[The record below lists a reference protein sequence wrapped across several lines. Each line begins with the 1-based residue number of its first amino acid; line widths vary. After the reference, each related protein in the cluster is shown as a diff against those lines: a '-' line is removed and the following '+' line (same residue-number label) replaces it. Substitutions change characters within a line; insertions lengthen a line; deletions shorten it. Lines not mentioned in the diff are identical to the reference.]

1 MAFGARIGVIAAAG
15 EVLVSSSVEDLS
27 VGSALGF
34 TDGGC
39 TSCKGFRDGGGY
51 ARCPSSSRRRR
62 CREGPAR
69 VTGVTYAG
77 TVQRDDGPTI
87 EYDVVGDGPL
97 VVFIHGLTS
106 LRQSWDP
113 ITGLLAPDFTCVRM
127 DLRGHGAS
135 SAAPE
140 YSMQSLVGD
149 ARAVVEEVGLGEPAV
164 VGHSLGASIAAVYA
178 AAHGARTVVCV
189 DQSLR
194 FGEFAAL
201 VQARADD
208 LRSPRTME
216 AVVSIDRALKLEPY
230 ADVEELERRV
240 LAFPREVV
248 LGIWDA
254 LLSTP
259 PEQLTAIAEALLPR
273 LSAPVLSL
281 HGSPPPPDYESW
293 LAGLTR
299 GARIEIWEG
308 AGHML
313 HLVHPERFAARIRPL
328 LSDPAAP

>member
-1 MAFGARIGVIAAAG
+1 M
-15 EVLVSSSVEDLS
+15 
-27 VGSALGF
+27 
-34 TDGGC
+34 
-39 TSCKGFRDGGGY
+39 
-51 ARCPSSSRRRR
+51 PSQRTL
-62 CREGPAR
+62 
-69 VTGVTYAG
+69 TGRAG
-77 TVQRDDGPTI
+77 TGDTMMHTGTLQQGDGPTI
-87 EYDVVGDGPL
+87 AYDIAGDGPP

-106 LRQSWDP
+106 FRQTWNP
-113 ITGLLAPDFTCVRM
+113 ITTLLAQDFTCVRI

-135 SAAPE
+135 SAATE

-149 ARAVVEEVGLGEPAV
+149 VRAVVEEVGLGEPAV
-164 VGHSLGASIAAVYA
+164 VGHSLGASIATVYA
-178 AAHGARTVVCV
+178 AAHGARTVVCI

-194 FGEFAAL
+194 FGDFAVL

-230 ADVEELERRV
+230 ADVEQLERRI

-254 LLSTP
+254 LLTTP
-259 PEQLTAIAEALLPR
+259 PEQLTAIAEGLLPR
-273 LSAPVLSL
+273 ISAPLLSL

-293 LAGLTR
+293 LAGLAR

-313 HLVHPERFAARIRPL
+313 HLVHPERFATRVRPL
-328 LSDPAAP
+328 LRDPAAP

>member
-1 MAFGARIGVIAAAG
+1 
-15 EVLVSSSVEDLS
+15 
-27 VGSALGF
+27 
-34 TDGGC
+34 
-39 TSCKGFRDGGGY
+39 
-51 ARCPSSSRRRR
+51 
-62 CREGPAR
+62 
-69 VTGVTYAG
+69 VTGVTHTG

-87 EYDVVGDGPL
+87 AYDVVGDGPL

-106 LRQSWDP
+106 FRETWNP
-113 ITGLLAPDFTCVRM
+113 ITALLAPDFTCVRI
-127 DLRGHGAS
+127 DVRGHGAS

-178 AAHGARTVVCV
+178 AAHGARVVVCV

-201 VQARADD
+201 VQAHADD
-208 LRSPRTME
+208 LRRPRTME
-216 AVVSIDRALKLEPY
+216 AVLSIDRALRLEPY
-230 ADVEELERRV
+230 GDLEELERRV

-248 LGIWDA
+248 LGVWDA

-259 PEQLTAIAEALLPR
+259 PEQLTATAEAILR
-273 LSAPVLSL
+273 RIGAPLLSL

-293 LAGLTR
+293 LAGLAR

-313 HLVHPERFAARIRPL
+313 HLVHPERFAARVRPL
-328 LSDPAAP
+328 LRDPAAP

>member
-1 MAFGARIGVIAAAG
+1 MPIQRTLTRGASTGDTLTQAG
-15 EVLVSSSVEDLS
+15 
-27 VGSALGF
+27 A
-34 TDGGC
+34 
-39 TSCKGFRDGGGY
+39 
-51 ARCPSSSRRRR
+51 
-62 CREGPAR
+62 
-69 VTGVTYAG
+69 
-77 TVQRDDGPTI
+77 VQRDDGPTI
-87 EYDVVGDGPL
+87 AYDIAGDGPP

-106 LRQSWDP
+106 FRQTWNP
-113 ITGLLAPDFTCVRM
+113 VTMLLAPDFTCVRM

-135 SAAPE
+135 STAQE

-149 ARAVVEEVGLGEPAV
+149 VHAVVEEVGLGEPAV

-194 FGEFAAL
+194 FGEFATL

-216 AVVSIDRALKLEPY
+216 AVMSIDRTLKLEPY
-230 ADVEELERRV
+230 ADLEELERRV

-254 LLSTP
+254 LLTTP

-273 LSAPVLSL
+273 LSAPLLSL
-281 HGSPPPPDYESW
+281 HGSPPLSDYESW
-293 LAGLTR
+293 LAGLAR
-299 GARIEIWEG
+299 GARVEVWEG

-313 HLVHPERFAARIRPL
+313 HLVQPERFAAHVRRL

>member
-1 MAFGARIGVIAAAG
+1 M
-15 EVLVSSSVEDLS
+15 L
-27 VGSALGF
+27 
-34 TDGGC
+34 TH
-39 TSCKGFRDGGGY
+39 
-51 ARCPSSSRRRR
+51 
-62 CREGPAR
+62 
-69 VTGVTYAG
+69 AG
-77 TVQRDDGPTI
+77 TLQRDDGPTI
-87 EYDVVGDGPL
+87 AYDIAGDGPP

-106 LRQSWDP
+106 FRQTWNP
-113 ITGLLAPDFTCVRM
+113 ITTLLAPDFTCVRM

-135 SAAPE
+135 SAAQE

-149 ARAVVEEVGLGEPAV
+149 LRAVVEEVGLGEPSV
-164 VGHSLGASIAAVYA
+164 VGHSLGASIAVVYA

-230 ADVEELERRV
+230 ADVEELERRI

-254 LLSTP
+254 LLTTP

-273 LSAPVLSL
+273 VSASLLSL

-293 LAGLTR
+293 LASLGR

-313 HLVHPERFAARIRPL
+313 HLVHPERFAARVRPL
-328 LSDPAAP
+328 LRDPAAR